1 MHIGKY
7 EGLGNDF
14 AITSVREIQ
23 DSGHIFNV
31 ETVIDIAKKICNRNF
46 GIGSDDLLILDDNNS
61 KYEGFRE
68 FVGIKDSDCVMY
80 LINAD
85 GSIPEMSGNGIRCFA
100 QYANEQG
107 YGTTDSEN
115 NITVKVATLAGL
127 KIVIFNYMESNRCMG
142 KVDMGPAIFE
152 PHLIPLQSNN
162 NVIKVNVLE
171 KERISYVTNTG
182 IPHWVIPLDSLDE
195 LNLDG
200 LEQLGEA
207 LRFDERFPENTNVNF
222 VYIVNPSKIYG
233 RTIERG
239 VGETLACGTGITA
252 MVASLYKEGL
262 VNAECEVIVSGGI
275 GRARVSD
282 DTTFLYGPMNK
293 IADIDFVL

>member
-85 GSIPEMSGNGIRCFA
+85 GSIPEMSGNGIW
-100 QYANEQG
+100 
-107 YGTTDSEN
+107 
-115 NITVKVATLAGL
+115 
-127 KIVIFNYMESNRCMG
+127 NY
-142 KVDMGPAIFE
+142 
-152 PHLIPLQSNN
+152 
-162 NVIKVNVLE
+162 
-171 KERISYVTNTG
+171 
-182 IPHWVIPLDSLDE
+182 
-195 LNLDG
+195 
-200 LEQLGEA
+200 
-207 LRFDERFPENTNVNF
+207 
-222 VYIVNPSKIYG
+222 
-233 RTIERG
+233 
-239 VGETLACGTGITA
+239 
-252 MVASLYKEGL
+252 
-262 VNAECEVIVSGGI
+262 
-275 GRARVSD
+275 
-282 DTTFLYGPMNK
+282 
-293 IADIDFVL
+293 